1 MEHRVG
7 GHYMEHMAGEYYMEH
22 RVDGHNYH
30 MQMVV
35 SLVARMPFLLACSPF
50 IELPPPPPLATRASS
65 QSSDDRACTGDS

>member
-1 MEHRVG
+1 MEHT
-7 GHYMEHMAGEYYMEH
+7 
-22 RVDGHNYH
+22 
-30 MQMVV
+30 QTVV